1 LPVANSYRIGLV
13 VDPVGSYGRGVI
25 RGVMT
30 FAKSNPAWTITVEPR
45 WSFDE
50 PQKVDDWEVDGLIVQ
65 VPTPLFEEQILHR
78 GVPATNVSNYLPAV
92 RLPTVVPDDAAVART
107 AADYL
112 VRRGFKHFGY
122 FGPDD
127 LGFSQIRQPTFA
139 AAIAEAGA
147 ECHVCNPHTTDMV
160 EWLRAL
166 PKPAGVLGCND
177 DWAHR
182 LLNACRRAGVAVPDD
197 VAVLGV
203 DDDELLNALV
213 TPSLSSIVLPTERI
227 GYEAA
232 AWLDR
237 LLPGGAPADLG
248 MVKTLPPLAVVTR
261 RSTDILAIT
270 DTEVAAAVKFIRDH
284 GGDPT
289 VGVRAVLEEVA
300 LSRRSLERRFRD
312 ALGRTI
318 AEEVRRVRV
327 EAAMQLLVSTDLPM
341 PEVAAASGFTTATRF
356 GIVFHKMAKLT
367 PTEYRR
373 IFRVAGDRHAASAFT
388 PPGSRKRRGYAVRAR
403 RKTETA

>member
-1 LPVANSYRIGLV
+1 MASSYRIGLV

-50 PQKVDDWEVDGLIVQ
+50 PQKVEDWEVDGLIVQ
-65 VPTPLFEEQILHR
+65 VPTRAFEEQIVHR
-78 GVPATNVSNYLPAV
+78 GIPATNVSNYLPAV
-92 RLPTVVPDDAAVART
+92 NLPTVVPDDRAVART

-112 VRRGFKHFGY
+112 TRRGFRQFG
-122 FGPDD
+122 FVGPDD
-127 LGFSQIRQPTFA
+127 MGYARIRQTEFCL
-139 AAIAEAGA
+139 AIAEAGA
-147 ECHVCNPHTTDMV
+147 ACDVCNPRTTDMG
-160 EWLRAL
+160 EWLRRL

-182 LLNACRRAGVAVPDD
+182 LLNASRRAGVRVPDD

-232 AWLDR
+232 AWLDS
-237 LLPGGAPADLG
+237 LLPGAMPADLG
-248 MVKTLPPLAVVTR
+248 VIKTLPPLAVVTR
-261 RSTDILAIT
+261 QSTDILAIR
-270 DTEVAAAVKFIRDH
+270 DAEVAAAVKFIRDH
-284 GGDPT
+284 AADSR
-289 VGVRAVLEEVA
+289 VGVRSVLEEVA

-312 ALGRTI
+312 ALGRSI
-318 AEEVRRVRV
+318 ADEIRRVRV

-356 GIVFHKMAKLT
+356 GIVFHKMARVT

-373 IFRVAGDRHAASAFT
+373 IFRVGGDRHAASAFT
-388 PPGSRKRRGYAVRAR
+388 PPARKRRGYTVRGR
-403 RKTETA
+403 RKTATG